1 MCWFLVYS
9 EVKLFFRFFPII
21 DSYKI
26 LNIVSCT
33 AVLVLVVY
41 VLYVVVCACMLSRVQ
56 LFTTLWT
63 GVCHAPLFM
72 GFSRE
77 NLGVGCHFLL
87 QGIFLTQGLNW
98 RLLHWQ
104 VDSLPWSPGK
114 PCI

>member
-63 GVCHAPLFM
+63 TAHQALLSM
-72 GFSRE
+72 RFSLQE
-77 NLGVGCHFLL
+77 YHGALPFPPAGDLL
-87 QGIFLTQGLNW
+87 NPEINPACPALEGRFSSAEATW
-98 RLLHWQ
+98 EAY
-104 VDSLPWSPGK
+104 
-114 PCI
+114 